1 MKQTTTT
8 VSFDMTH
15 DEELEM
21 SEFIDGFI
29 EAVSMKIKCTIE
41 NLRGEPVSN
50 ILTKEQ

>member
-1 MKQTTTT
+1 MKKTTT

-29 EAVSMKIKCTIE
+29 EAVSGMKVKCTIE
-41 NLRGEPVSN
+41 NLRGESVSN
-50 ILTKEQ
+50 NKQQ